1 MTLES
6 ITAYWKR
13 APEGSC
19 LSQQRRRGNLW
30 LLQEPAAGSSCGWSS
45 KENYQPRP
53 MSLFFTITPL
63 FGTIASWGFGVNF
76 HHFEP
81 EINLVGEKLWN
92 KCNNQTRI
100 ATKLGLS
107 LCTVTNVHRHC
118 FELFC
123 PYEELS
129 FLFFPFFPFLLLFP
143 VETKHAAYLVY
154 AVHVTLEGE
163 ETDEQKMPALLTA
176 RAQAGMTE
184 SASTWQQRPP
194 FSPLLFFLPASSIII
209 YFIVYDTQERQRP
222 GAITKLCIRVVE
234 KLAFSSTVCVFGN
247 RWINK

>member
-6 ITAYWKR
+6 ITTYWKR

-19 LSQQRRRGNLW
+19 LSQQRKRGNLW

-53 MSLFFTITPL
+53 MSLFFKITPL

-100 ATKLGLS
+100 ATKSGLS
-107 LCTVTNVHRHC
+107 LCTVTNVHHHC

-129 FLFFPFFPFLLLFP
+129 FLFFFFSFFAFISCRNQTCCLSRVCCTCDSWGRGNWRTKDASSANRSRPGGHDWKRINMTTTSTVFTSPLFFASLLYNHLFHCIWHSRAT
-143 VETKHAAYLVY
+143 EAWCNYK
-154 AVHVTLEGE
+154 AVHPCGWKIGL
-163 ETDEQKMPALLTA
+163 
-176 RAQAGMTE
+176 
-184 SASTWQQRPP
+184 
-194 FSPLLFFLPASSIII
+194 
-209 YFIVYDTQERQRP
+209 
-222 GAITKLCIRVVE
+222 
-234 KLAFSSTVCVFGN
+234 
-247 RWINK
+247 